1 MKIRLLSV
9 LAMLSALCA
18 FAAEEIKTEMVPTI
32 AVLPFDARTRSGAQ
46 NEDGKSIAEL
56 LNIELLKL
64 NEFELVERAELDKA
78 LNELQLS
85 ALNMT
90 SRESQTKLGK
100 LIGAKIL
107 ITGSN
112 FRSGDKNFLVAKII
126 GTETSRV
133 LACSASGPG
142 DFSSLMPELARQ
154 IKEAL
159 AKSSSKLLPKKE
171 SETTVLETLSPVVK
185 GNARKVYVK
194 VPENIQVSIPDP
206 AAETELKKLLLGLG
220 FKVVDNQDG
229 ADFSVVGEA
238 IASQA
243 GSYQKFISAQARVEM
258 SVYDSKKQL
267 LAAGALKETL
277 AGVTYVIAAKDA
289 IGQATLRLAAELFP
303 VMK

>member
-1 MKIRLLSV
+1 MKIRLLSI

-18 FAAEEIKTEMVPTI
+18 FAAEEIKTEMVPTV

-46 NEDGKSIAEL
+46 NEEGKSIAEL

-85 ALNMT
+85 ALNLT

-107 ITGSN
+107 ITGST
-112 FRSGDKNFLVAKII
+112 FRSGDKNFLVAKVI

-133 LACSASGPG
+133 LGCSVSGPG
-142 DFSSLMPELARQ
+142 DFASLMPELAKQ
-154 IKEAL
+154 VKEIL
-159 AKSSSKLLPKKE
+159 VKSSSKLLPKKE
-171 SETTVLETLSPVVK
+171 SEKTVLETLSPVVK

-206 AAETELKKLLLGLG
+206 AAEMELKKLLLGLG
-220 FKVVDNQDG
+220 FKVVDNQDE
-229 ADFSVVGEA
+229 ADFSVIGEA

-258 SVYDSKKQL
+258 SIYDSKKQL

>member
-1 MKIRLLSV
+1 MKIQLLSV
-9 LAMLSALCA
+9 LTVLSAFCG
-18 FAAEEIKTEMVPTI
+18 FAAEEVKTEMVPTV
-32 AVLPFDARTRSGAQ
+32 AVLPFEARTRSGSQ

-64 NEFELVERAELDKA
+64 KEIELVERVELEKA
-78 LNELQLS
+78 MNELQLS
-85 ALNMT
+85 ALNLV
-90 SRESQTKLGK
+90 SKESQTKLGK

-107 ITGSN
+107 ITGSS
-112 FRSGDKNFLVAKII
+112 FRSGDKNFLVAKVI

-133 LACSASGPG
+133 LGCSVSGSG
-142 DFSSLMPELARQ
+142 DFASLTPELARQ
-154 IKEAL
+154 VSGIL
-159 AKSSSKLLPKKE
+159 LKSGSKLLPAKE
-171 SETTVLETLSPVVK
+171 SEKSVLDTLSAVVK
-185 GNARKVYVK
+185 GNSRKVYVK

-220 FKVVDNQDG
+220 FQVVENRDE
-229 ADFSVVGEA
+229 ADFSVMGEA

-243 GSYQKFISAQARVEM
+243 GSYQKFISAQARLEM
-258 SVYDSKKQL
+258 SIYDQKKKL
-267 LAAGALKETL
+267 LAAGAVKETL

>member
-1 MKIRLLSV
+1 MKIRLLSI

-18 FAAEEIKTEMVPTI
+18 FAAEEIKTEMVPTV

-46 NEDGKSIAEL
+46 NEEGKSIAEL

-85 ALNMT
+85 ALNLT

-107 ITGSN
+107 ITGST
-112 FRSGDKNFLVAKII
+112 FRSDDKNFLVAKVI

-133 LACSASGPG
+133 LGCSVSGPG
-142 DFSSLMPELARQ
+142 DFTSLMPELAKQ
-154 IKEAL
+154 VKEIL
-159 AKSSSKLLPKKE
+159 VKSSSKLLPKKE
-171 SETTVLETLSPVVK
+171 SEKTVLETLSPVVK

-206 AAETELKKLLLGLG
+206 AAEMELKKLLLGLG
-220 FKVVDNQDG
+220 FKVVDNQDE
-229 ADFSVVGEA
+229 ADFSVIGEA

-258 SVYDSKKQL
+258 SIYDSKKQL

-289 IGQATLRLAAELFP
+289 IGQATLRLAAELFQ